1 MDNNWDVYIR
11 IPGIIPSKKN
21 RMRVYRGRVVKDESV
36 RNAEALIQTQAILA
50 MSEAGLEPFD
60 GPIALEVICFYDD
73 RRRRDAHNV
82 LGSLCDALEDIVYHD
97 DNQIVDCHVSKRFC
111 DKGHPETFVYVWALE
126 EHPDFYPISQK
137 K

>member
-1 MDNNWDVYIR
+1 MGNNYDVRIR

-21 RMRVYRGRVVKDESV
+21 RMRSWQGRVVKDESV

-50 MSEAGLEPFD
+50 MSEAGLEPFE

-82 LGSLCDALEDIVYHD
+82 LGSLCDALEGIVYYND
-97 DNQIVDCHVSKRFC
+97 SQIVDLHVSKRLC
-111 DKGHPETFVYVWALE
+111 EKGHSETSVNVWALE
-126 EHPDFYPISQK
+126 EAPDFYPLK
-137 K
+137 VK